1 MKAPQGS
8 QSITTHYLNM
18 LKGII
23 AITGKP
29 GLYKLLSRGKNNLI
43 VENITTGKRTPTY
56 PHEKV
61 VSIPDISIYTE
72 VGDTPLTDVFD
83 KVYTANEGKAVDLKK
98 YATPEDLREY
108 FGTILPDFDRERVYN
123 TDIRKLFSWYNI
135 LIAAGVTEFK
145 NEEIAQDEAAEAA
158 EAADEAQTK

>member
-72 VGDTPLTDVFD
+72 GGDTPLTDVFD

-158 EAADEAQTK
+158 EDADEAQTK

>member
-1 MKAPQGS
+1 M
-8 QSITTHYLNM
+8 
-18 LKGII
+18 
-23 AITGKP
+23 
-29 GLYKLLSRGKNNLI
+29 
-43 VENITTGKRTPTY
+43 
-56 PHEKV
+56 

-72 VGDTPLTDVFD
+72 GGDTPLTDVFD